1 MFIQIPTETL
11 KQVYGDHPKTTL
23 YFSGNPV
30 VRGIFW
36 SRLKTL
42 YALLS
47 EVDHSAHHVVDFGGG
62 NGIFMPTLYQLFQRV
77 TCLDLDTGR
86 AAKIAA
92 QFHLKNVTLRTAD
105 LNHETR
111 LDTPADVVI
120 AADVLEHFQ
129 DLSRPVYA
137 ISSLLKDHGELY
149 TSQPTENRLYVF
161 LRTLTNQQKP
171 EDHYHTGHEVED
183 FLARH
188 GFQLVVRKYIPSYLF
203 PLFIIS
209 RWSKTGPGV

>member
-47 EVDHSAHHVVDFGGG
+47 EEDHSAHHVVDFGGG
-62 NGIFMPTLYQLFQRV
+62 NGIFIPTLARLFQRV

-86 AAKIAA
+86 AAKITAL
-92 QFHLKNVTLRTAD
+92 FHLKNVTLCTAD
-105 LNHETR
+105 LNN
-111 LDTPADVVI
+111 DSPADVVI

-129 DLSRPVYA
+129 DLSRPVYT

-149 TSQPTENRLYVF
+149 TSQPTENRLYIF
-161 LRTLTNQQKP
+161 LRKLIIQKKP
-171 EDHYHTGHEVED
+171 EDHYHTGYEVEH

-188 GFQLVVRKYIPSYLF
+188 GFRLIMRKYIPSFLF
-203 PLFIIS
+203 PLFMIS
-209 RWSKTGPGV
+209 RWSKT

>member
-11 KQVYGDHPKTTL
+11 KQVYGEHPKTTL

-47 EVDHSAHHVVDFGGG
+47 QADHSSHHVVDFGGG
-62 NGIFMPTLYQLFQRV
+62 NGIFIPTLSQLFNRV
-77 TCLDLDTGR
+77 TCLDLDTVR

-105 LNHETR
+105 LNHVTR
-111 LDTPADVVI
+111 LDAPADVVI

-129 DLSRPVYA
+129 DLSRPVRS
-137 ISSLLKDHGELY
+137 ISGLLKNHGELY

-161 LRTLTNQQKP
+161 LRTLTNQKKP
-171 EDHYHTGHEVED
+171 EDHYHTGHEVEQ

-188 GFQLVVRKYIPSYLF
+188 GFRLVRRKYIPSSLF